1 MKTLTRKQVT
11 EALFDIVSAEVE
23 MDGEDAREIH
33 NLLANVVEELPD
45 QANEWLAEIEQGEK
59 IGNNEVAIN

>member
-1 MKTLTRKQVT
+1 MKTLTREQVS

-23 MDGEDAREIH
+23 IDGEDAREIH

-45 QANEWLAEIEQGEK
+45 QANEWLAEIEQSEK
-59 IGNNEVAIN
+59 K

>member
-1 MKTLTRKQVT
+1 MKKLTREQVS

-33 NLLANVVEELPD
+33 NLFANVVEELPD
-45 QANEWLAEIEQGEK
+45 QSNEWLAEMIEDEK
-59 IGNNEVAIN
+59 EQK

>member
-1 MKTLTRKQVT
+1 MKKLTREQVS

-33 NLLANVVEELPD
+33 NLFANVVEELPD
-45 QANEWLAEIEQGEK
+45 QSNEWLAEMIEEDEK
-59 IGNNEVAIN
+59 EQA

>member
-1 MKTLTRKQVT
+1 MKTLTKEQVI
-11 EALFDIVSAEVE
+11 EALFDDVSAEVE

-45 QANEWLAEIEQGEK
+45 QANEWLAEIEEDEK
-59 IGNNEVAIN
+59 EQK

>member
-1 MKTLTRKQVT
+1 MKTLTREQVS

-23 MDGEDAREIH
+23 MDGEDARAIH

-45 QANEWLAEIEQGEK
+45 QSDEYLAEMIEEDQLPRSK
-59 IGNNEVAIN
+59 D

>member
-1 MKTLTRKQVT
+1 MKTLTREQVS

-23 MDGEDAREIH
+23 MNGEDAREIH

-45 QANEWLAEIEQGEK
+45 QADEWLAEIEEDEK
-59 IGNNEVAIN
+59 EQE